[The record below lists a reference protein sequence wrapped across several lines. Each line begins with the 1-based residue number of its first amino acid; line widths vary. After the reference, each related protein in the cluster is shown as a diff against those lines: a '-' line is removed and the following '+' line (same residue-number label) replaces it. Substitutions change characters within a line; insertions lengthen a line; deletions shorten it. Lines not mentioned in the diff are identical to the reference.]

1 MGYPMS
7 YFGENNFKEME
18 SEPELTVIVRGRPTL

>member
-18 SEPELTVIVRGRPTL
+18 SKPELRGIVRG